1 MADVEPTSERGL
13 LDLSLPPQFADN
25 RLLYLAY
32 AYGGDGRGRPARD
45 DDRMLQLI
53 PVP

>member
-1 MADVEPTSERGL
+1 MWTPRVSVACWTSPCL
-13 LDLSLPPQFADN
+13 QFADN

-32 AYGGDGRGRPARD
+32 AYRGDGRGRPARD
-45 DDRMLQLI
+45 DDRMLRVI